1 MTGVP
6 KSHVAIDGGVR
17 RELADTHE
25 KSAGTVLYSVDAWE
39 FLSSPYG
46 RAVADNRLDHYIVE
60 FFENYVRHPSERFE
74 FGD

>member
-25 KSAGTVLYSVDAWE
+25 KSAGTVLYSVDA
-39 FLSSPYG
+39 
-46 RAVADNRLDHYIVE
+46 
-60 FFENYVRHPSERFE
+60 
-74 FGD
+74 